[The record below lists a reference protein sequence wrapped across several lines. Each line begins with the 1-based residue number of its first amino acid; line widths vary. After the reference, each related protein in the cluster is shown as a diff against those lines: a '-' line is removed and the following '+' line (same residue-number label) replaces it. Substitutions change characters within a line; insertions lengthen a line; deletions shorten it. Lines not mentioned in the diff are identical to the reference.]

1 MISCVSGPAM
11 NQSDLSTNALHLV
24 RVADALQRFPE
35 LENRLHSYNSIDDEV
50 IVFEGDT
57 FLTHDLALDFTAD
70 SWPASERGSEVLGLI
85 VTGDLVV
92 DGTILNY
99 DIDCS
104 PFLIV
109 IGNLQARTIDKSSS
123 IIDIA
128 GNCHVEN
135 VIYGY
140 YNHGGLHVDG
150 TIQAKYLICEDH
162 TITGHIHPD
171 TITINHFDDQG
182 HFTYY
187 MDDLPDLVVPELYNP
202 EEERLDIGLFMQ
214 YVAEG
219 RPLLQ
224 VNKSSS

>member
-1 MISCVSGPAM
+1 M
-11 NQSDLSTNALHLV
+11 NKSDLTPDTLQLV

-35 LENRLHSYNSIDDEV
+35 LENRLHSDNSIDDEV

-57 FLTHDLALDFTAD
+57 WLTCDLSLDFSAD
-70 SWPASERGSEVLGLI
+70 SWPESEQGSEVLGLI
-85 VTGDLVV
+85 CTGDLVV
-92 DGTILNY
+92 DGAIVNY

-109 IGNLQARTIDKSSS
+109 LGNLQARTIDKGAS

-128 GNCHVEN
+128 GNCHVEH

-140 YNHGGLHVDG
+140 YNHGGLHVGG
-150 TIQAKYLICEDH
+150 TIQAKYLISEDH

-171 TITINHFDDQG
+171 TTTINNFDDRG
-182 HFTYY
+182 AFTYY
-187 MDDLPDLVVPELYNP
+187 IDDLPDIVVPELYNQD
-202 EEERLDIGLFMQ
+202 EECLDVSLFMQ

-224 VNKSSS
+224 AEISRTELPHQKT